1 MASKSGPDIIEDG
14 LVLCLDAASKR
25 SYLGT
30 GTTWTD
36 LKGVNNG
43 TLTNG
48 PTFSNDNGGSVV
60 FDGSNDRVDLSLPYN
75 FTAFSVFFFVKY
87 RSPQGNWRMVFD
99 TYKNGDQHKFSF
111 QSSTNSSNNVYLFH
125 QDGNTVVDNT
135 ISIDQWMY
143 YGATWDGSTVTT
155 YKNGTSVTTDS
166 SSTGFNLSNTIG
178 IGDRYGGGSYSNN
191 IVLSSITAYNRALTA
206 DEIRRNYLSTKERF
220 A

>member
-25 SYLGT
+25 SYPGT
-30 GTTWTD
+30 GTVWTD
-36 LKGVNNG
+36 LKGGNNG

-48 PTFSNDNGGSVV
+48 PTFDAGNGGSIV

-87 RSPQGNWRMVFD
+87 RSPQSNWRMVFD
-99 TYKNGDQHKFSF
+99 TFKNGNQHKFSF

-178 IGDRYGGGSYSNN
+178 IGGRDGGASYNN